1 MSLTFRNI
9 CPACKKNNLK
19 NIYSLSYNSEKMIN
33 FLDNYYKER
42 IDTQKL
48 EKNNLNIPHK
58 KICLT

>member
-9 CPACKKNNLK
+9 CPACKKNNFK

-33 FLDNYYKER
+33 FLNKYYKER

-48 EKNNLNIPHK
+48 EKN
-58 KICLT
+58 